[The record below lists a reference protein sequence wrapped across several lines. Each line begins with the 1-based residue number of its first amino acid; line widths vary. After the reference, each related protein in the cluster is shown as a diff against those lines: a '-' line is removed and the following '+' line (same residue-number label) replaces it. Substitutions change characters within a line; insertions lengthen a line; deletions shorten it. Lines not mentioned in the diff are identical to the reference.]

1 MPDITVEEFAQDV
14 GVSVKRIQEQLVEAG
29 LSNKNAEDVI
39 SDVEKS
45 KLLSFLRKKH
55 GKDSGDGPR
64 KITLRRKT
72 ISELKVPVASQGRA
86 KPRSKTVSIEFRK
99 RRTYAKRSDLTDTA
113 KEEKKVK
120 ASEEK
125 IQEPEIESSEAK
137 NDELPIKKEV
147 ADNKPERVVDV
158 VQKPEE
164 NETINQENL
173 LQGKNEVKSMP
184 IQNLPESEVKK
195 VTTKDK
201 KKKKEQVHH
210 KREELHVTSK
220 TSGKR
225 RKKTYIK
232 PVIPQQKNK
241 QHGFEKPTAPIVRE
255 VEIPENIS
263 VSELG
268 QRMSVKGSEVVK
280 ILMGLGT
287 MTTINQIIDQETA
300 ILVVE
305 EIGHN
310 GIALKEENI
319 EEDLA
324 NLIQYKDKPKTRPA
338 VITVMG
344 HVDHG
349 KTTLLDFI
357 RKTKVVDGE
366 AGGITQHI
374 GAYEVETSKG
384 KLTFID
390 TPGHAAFSSMRARG
404 ANTTDIVVLVVAA
417 NDGIKPQTEEA
428 INHAKAA
435 DVSIVVAINKIDLDG
450 ADPDKVKGDLAALD
464 LTPDDWGG
472 NTQMV
477 PVSAIKGD
485 GIEDLLERIALEA
498 EILELKANYEGA
510 AQGVVIESELD
521 KFKGSVSTFLI
532 QNGTLKVG
540 DLVVSGN
547 AMGKIKSIVNSDGN
561 KIKQAGPSAAVEV
574 LGLNSVPTAG
584 DQFQVVKNDK
594 QAREISEYR
603 TSKEKEKKLLKQK
616 DESVGDL
623 FETLGQETKKV
634 LNVIVKTDV
643 GGTCEAVVAALHDLG
658 NDKAK
663 VKLVSSGVGGIS
675 ESDANLAVAVESII
689 LGFNVRADNAAKKI
703 IEEENI
709 PLSYH
714 SIIYELLDDVK
725 ARMSGLLDPIIKE
738 EILGTSEVLEV
749 FNSPKFG
756 QVAGCNV
763 IEGNVLRNK
772 PVRVLRDDIVI
783 FEGELNSLR
792 RFKED
797 VNEVKNGNE
806 CGMGIKNYKDIKPGD
821 KIEVFDRKEEAQ
833 QI

>member
-1 MPDITVEEFAQDV
+1 MAIRVKDFAKTLKISDKALIERMQKAGLNHSSESDEVTASDKQALLRFLKGTKAQSKSIKSESGVTVTSKGKSASSLASKKSYSDNIEAKRAAASEQLKEQQTKREEQLKAASKQ
-14 GVSVKRIQEQLVEAG
+14 KQEQR
-29 LSNKNAEDVI
+29 NK
-39 SDVEKS
+39 
-45 KLLSFLRKKH
+45 F
-55 GKDSGDGPR
+55 
-64 KITLRRKT
+64 
-72 ISELKVPVASQGRA
+72 A
-86 KPRSKTVSIEFRK
+86 K
-99 RRTYAKRSDLTDTA
+99 
-113 KEEKKVK
+113 
-120 ASEEK
+120 
-125 IQEPEIESSEAK
+125 
-137 NDELPIKKEV
+137 
-147 ADNKPERVVDV
+147 
-158 VQKPEE
+158 
-164 NETINQENL
+164 
-173 LQGKNEVKSMP
+173 KNEVKQNPNP
-184 IQNLPESEVKK
+184 IDVKDQLSSAVNAYKRKEGTNFKDSKHQFEAPKEFIKKDIEVPS
-195 VTTKDK
+195 TI
-201 KKKKEQVHH
+201 QVG
-210 KREELHVTSK
+210 ELAK
-220 TSGKR
+220 LM
-225 RKKTYIK
+225 
-232 PVIPQQKNK
+232 
-241 QHGFEKPTAPIVRE
+241 A
-255 VEIPENIS
+255 
-263 VSELG
+263 
-268 QRMSVKGSEVVK
+268 VKGSEVVK
-280 ILMGLGT
+280 NLMSLGVIAT
-287 MTTINQIIDQETA
+287 LNDFIDQETA

-310 GIALKEENI
+310 GIAIQEENL

-324 NLIQYKDKPKTRPA
+324 NLIQYSDEPKTRPA

-435 DVSIVVAINKIDLDG
+435 GVSIVVAINKIDLDG
-450 ADPDKVKGDLAALD
+450 ADPEKVKGDLAAKD

-472 NTQMV
+472 NIQMV
-477 PVSAIKGD
+477 PVSALKGD
-485 GIEDLLERIALEA
+485 GVDDLLERIALEA
-498 EILELKANYEGA
+498 EILELKAHYQGA

-521 KFKGSVSTFLI
+521 KFRGSVSTFLI

-547 AMGKIKSIVNSDGN
+547 AVGKIKSIVDSDGN

-574 LGLNSVPTAG
+574 LGLNSVPSAG
-584 DQFQVVKNDK
+584 DKFQVVKNDK

-603 TSKEKEKKLLKQK
+603 TTKEKEKKLLKQK
-616 DESVGDL
+616 DESAGDL
-623 FETLGQETKKV
+623 FETLGQESKKV

-643 GGTCEAVVAALHDLG
+643 GGTCEAILAALNDLG
-658 NDKAK
+658 TEKAK
-663 VKLVSSGVGGIS
+663 VKIVSSGVGGIS

-689 LGFNVRADNAAKKI
+689 LGFNVRADNSAKKI
-703 IEEENI
+703 IEEEAI

-738 EILGTSEVLEV
+738 EIVGTAEVLEV

-797 VNEVKNGNE
+797 VNEVKSGNE

-833 QI
+833 TI

>member
-1 MPDITVEEFAQDV
+1 MAITVKDFAKTLKISDQALIERMQKAGLSHSKGSDEVTPADKQALLKFLKGSKTQSKSIKSESGVTVTSKGKSSSSTTSNKSYSDNIEAKRAAASEQLKEEQT
-14 GVSVKRIQEQLVEAG
+14 KRQEQLKAATKQKQEQR
-29 LSNKNAEDVI
+29 NKFA
-39 SDVEKS
+39 
-45 KLLSFLRKKH
+45 KKN
-55 GKDSGDGPR
+55 
-64 KITLRRKT
+64 
-72 ISELKVPVASQGRA
+72 
-86 KPRSKTVSIEFRK
+86 
-99 RRTYAKRSDLTDTA
+99 
-113 KEEKKVK
+113 EEKQNVK
-120 ASEEK
+120 PVDVK
-125 IQEPEIESSEAK
+125 DQLSSAVNAYKRKEGTNFDDTKHQFEAPK
-137 NDELPIKKEV
+137 EFIKKDIEV
-147 ADNKPERVVDV
+147 PG
-158 VQKPEE
+158 
-164 NETINQENL
+164 TI
-173 LQGKNEVKSMP
+173 
-184 IQNLPESEVKK
+184 
-195 VTTKDK
+195 
-201 KKKKEQVHH
+201 QVG
-210 KREELHVTSK
+210 ELAK
-220 TSGKR
+220 LM
-225 RKKTYIK
+225 
-232 PVIPQQKNK
+232 
-241 QHGFEKPTAPIVRE
+241 A
-255 VEIPENIS
+255 
-263 VSELG
+263 
-268 QRMSVKGSEVVK
+268 VKGGEVVK
-280 ILMGLGT
+280 NLMSLGVIAT
-287 MTTINQIIDQETA
+287 LNDFIDQETA

-310 GIALKEENI
+310 GIAVQEENI

-324 NLIQYKDKPKTRPA
+324 NLIQYKDEPKTRPA

-374 GAYEVETSKG
+374 GAYEVNTSKG

-435 DVSIVVAINKIDLDG
+435 GVSIVVAINKIDLDG
-450 ADPDKVKGDLAALD
+450 ADPEKVKGDLAAKD

-472 NTQMV
+472 NIQMV
-477 PVSAIKGD
+477 PVSALKGD
-485 GIEDLLERIALEA
+485 GVDDLLERIALEA
-498 EILELKANYEGA
+498 EILELKAHYEGA

-521 KFKGSVSTFLI
+521 KFRGSVSTFLI
-532 QNGTLKVG
+532 QNGTLKTG

-547 AMGKIKSIVNSDGN
+547 AIGKIKSIVNSDGN
-561 KIKQAGPSAAVEV
+561 KIKHAGPSAAVEV

-584 DQFQVVKNDK
+584 DMFQVVKNEK

-603 TSKEKEKKLLKQK
+603 TIKEKEKKLLKQK

-623 FETLGQETKKV
+623 FETLGQEVKKV

-643 GGTCEAVVAALHDLG
+643 GGTCEAIIAALNDLG

-663 VKLVSSGVGGIS
+663 VKIVSSGVGGIT

-689 LGFNVRADNAAKKI
+689 LGFNVRADNSAKKI
-703 IEEENI
+703 IEDESI

-738 EILGTSEVLEV
+738 EIVGTAEVLEV

-821 KIEVFDRKEEAQ
+821 KIEVFDRKEVAQ
-833 QI
+833 TI